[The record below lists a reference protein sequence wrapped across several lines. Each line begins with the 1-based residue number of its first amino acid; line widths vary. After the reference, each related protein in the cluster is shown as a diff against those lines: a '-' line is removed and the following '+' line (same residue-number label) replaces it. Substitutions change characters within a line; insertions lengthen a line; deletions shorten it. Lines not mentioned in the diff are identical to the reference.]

1 MKTIQTVK
9 IMLSATIAAL
19 APVRPKYG
27 YLPSSSP
34 VRLTPMNGT
43 SAFHRSFS
51 CKENKKMICKALIFL
66 MALPLPCVH
75 AADWKTE
82 KKGIEQKIKSQSIS
96 IFQLQEGLKQQQE
109 QAQENI
115 AQEKELLAELDVLD
129 ANLLKHRAKLAD
141 LETSMAAQQELIA
154 AKEREIIPIQANRQK
169 AQSHLLKRITAYYKT
184 GKIGMINVAFSAE
197 TLPELLSIHDAFSV
211 LLQYDQNLL
220 RRYRETLEGLE
231 RSKKALTLEK
241 DLLATFIA
249 RASEEKEA
257 LEETSR
263 EKNELLAQLRLQTK
277 LHEQAAMEIEKET
290 DYLTAQL
297 TAMQRK
303 KELYSQGFLIN
314 KGKLPPPVKGKV
326 LTTYGQPGKN
336 KLDIKGLTTGITIEA
351 PNGTKVK
358 AIFEGTVNYAGY
370 LHGYGNALI
379 IDHGFQYSTIVSRI
393 ETLLK
398 KEGDAVKTGEEI
410 GIMGETATLI
420 EEGLYVEIRHGD
432 ETEDPLLWLD
442 KNKLSLP

>member
-1 MKTIQTVK
+1 MKTTQTVK
-9 IMLSATIAAL
+9 IIVSSTISALAAL
-19 APVRPKYG
+19 RFKVKP
-27 YLPSSSP
+27 LSSSSIIC
-34 VRLTPMNGT
+34 LT
-43 SAFHRSFS
+43 
-51 CKENKKMICKALIFL
+51 LL
-66 MALPLPCVH
+66 MVIPIPLAH
-75 AADWKTE
+75 AVDWKSE
-82 KKGIEQKIKSQSIS
+82 KKNIEQKIKSQSIS
-96 IFQLQEGLKQQQE
+96 IHQLQEGLKQQQE

-115 AQEKELLAELDVLD
+115 AQEKDLLAELEVLD
-129 ANLLKHRAKLAD
+129 ANLLKHRARLAE
-141 LETSMAAQQELIA
+141 LKASMAAQQELIA
-154 AKEREIIPIQANRQK
+154 AKEREIIPLQADRQK

-220 RRYRETLEGLE
+220 RQYRDTLEGLE
-231 RSKKALTLEK
+231 RNKKALTLEK
-241 DLLATFIA
+241 DLLTTFITQL
-249 RASEEKEA
+249 SEEEEA
-257 LEETSR
+257 LEKTSR

-290 DYLTAQL
+290 DYLSTQL
-297 TAMQRK
+297 AAMQQK

-314 KGKLPPPVKGKV
+314 KGKLPPPVQGKV

-336 KLDIKGLTTGITIEA
+336 NVDVKGVTTGITIEA

-370 LHGYGNALI
+370 LHGYGNTLI
-379 IDHGFQYSTIVSRI
+379 VDHGFQYYTVVSRI

-432 ETEDPLLWLD
+432 ESEDPLLWLD

>member
-1 MKTIQTVK
+1 MKTTQTVK
-9 IMLSATIAAL
+9 IILSTTISAL
-19 APVRPKYG
+19 AVLR
-27 YLPSSSP
+27 S
-34 VRLTPMNGT
+34 RLKPL
-43 SAFHRSFS
+43 S
-51 CKENKKMICKALIFL
+51 CSTTASLASLIFL
-66 MALPLPCVH
+66 LVIPITLAH
-75 AADWKTE
+75 AADWKAE
-82 KKGIEQKIKSQSIS
+82 KKNIEQKIKSQSIF
-96 IFQLQEGLKQQQE
+96 IHQLQEGLKQQQE

-115 AQEKELLAELDVLD
+115 AQEKDLLAELEVLD
-129 ANLLKHRAKLAD
+129 ANLFKHRARLAE
-141 LETSMAAQQELIA
+141 LEASMAAQQELIA

-220 RRYRETLEGLE
+220 RSYREALAGLE
-231 RSKKALTLEK
+231 RTKKALTLEK
-241 DLLATFIA
+241 NLLATFIA
-249 RASEEKEA
+249 QASEEKEA
-257 LEETSR
+257 LEQTSR
-263 EKNELLAQLRLQTK
+263 EKNELLTQLRIQTQ
-277 LHEQAAMEIEKET
+277 LHEQAAKEIEKET

-297 TAMQRK
+297 ATMQQK

-314 KGKLPPPVKGKV
+314 KGKLSPPVKGKV

-336 KLDIKGLTTGITIEA
+336 KLGGEGITTGITIDA

-358 AIFEGTVNYAGY
+358 AIFEGTINFAGY
-370 LHGYGNALI
+370 LHGYGNTLI
-379 IDHGFQYSTIVSRI
+379 IDHGFQYYTVVARM

-398 KEGDAVKTGEEI
+398 KEGDAVKTEEEI

-420 EEGLYVEIRHGD
+420 EEGLYVEIRHGA